1 MGEVN
6 MSRHDI
12 VVTAGALVLGAAI
25 WEAVG
30 RIFHP
35 EAVPPFTS
43 VVAAFGRQLSDGE
56 ITSTLGHTLGSF
68 GIGLGISLGGGL
80 VIGALMGLWR
90 PLRQA
95 LSPFVSLAQWIPAA
109 LIAPVY
115 FAIFQLSMWTEIVV
129 VIHFAVFV
137 VIINTQA
144 AFEATDAAL
153 LEMARSFGADGRQAA
168 LRIRLPAAL
177 PMIFAGLRV
186 GAGRAVKGVIVGEL
200 YLGILG
206 LGGVVDKYGQ
216 EFDATN
222 LLAVCL
228 VILIMSLIVGA
239 LTRAVERRFT
249 RWAD

>member
-1 MGEVN
+1 
-6 MSRHDI
+6 RP
-12 VVTAGALVLGAAI
+12 
-25 WEAVG
+25 
-30 RIFHP
+30 R
-35 EAVPPFTS
+35 TS
-43 VVAAFGRQLSDGE
+43 GPSQA
-56 ITSTLGHTLGSF
+56 
-68 GIGLGISLGGGL
+68 
-80 VIGALMGLWR
+80 R

-115 FAIFQLSMWTEIVV
+115 FAIFQLSMWTEI
-129 VIHFAVFV
+129 V

-222 LLAVCL
+222 LLA
-228 VILIMSLIVGA
+228 
-239 LTRAVERRFT
+239 
-249 RWAD
+249 